1 MNKISGE
8 EKISSKKDTL
18 SFFTDYKNLLNCT
31 PGVKD
36 INNDSFT
43 AEIKIGPI
51 RVEVQGKVKEHKV
64 VDNKVI
70 DVIEVNG
77 PGITVSI
84 TTNVNV
90 EDSKIVWD
98 AQYEISGSLANA
110 LQKTISKQA
119 EEITRKIISCT
130 ISRLNTTNNT

>member
-1 MNKISGE
+1 MNKISGK
-8 EKISSKKDTL
+8 EKISSNNDALQFFKD
-18 SFFTDYKNLLNCT
+18 YRNLLNCT
-31 PGVKD
+31 PGIKD
-36 INNDSFT
+36 INGDSFT

-51 RVEVQGKVKEHKV
+51 RVEVQGKVKEHKI
-64 VDNKVI
+64 DGKNI
-70 DVIEVNG
+70 TDVIEVSG

-84 TTNVNV
+84 TTHVNI
-90 EDSKIVWD
+90 EDSNLIWD
-98 AQYEISGSLANA
+98 AEYEISGSLANA